1 MGAAPATASYFSA
14 IIGARRRF
22 QRTLRVAPM
31 LLCAVLNVS
40 VGTALR
46 IFRDPGLG
54 CPPGSGA
61 GPILMA
67 GFNGRLDA
75 TLSKKARRL
84 G

>member
-1 MGAAPATASYFSA
+1 
-14 IIGARRRF
+14 
-22 QRTLRVAPM
+22 M
-31 LLCAVLNVS
+31 LLCALLNFS
-40 VGTALR
+40 VKTAFR

-67 GFNGRLDA
+67 GCNGRLNA

-84 G
+84 V